1 MSKSD
6 VTLKSDSFARVTSIL
21 AFAALAVGALL
32 RLSGLDDHT
41 VDHNEIYVP
50 GIRLPSGMS
59 IPESRMTFSTIITST
74 IVIECHPPGYYLA
87 MLPWTRFFG
96 TSPLALRLPSVIIDI
111 MTILL
116 IYVLGARLGLR
127 KAGVL
132 GCWLWATAGAPIY
145 LAQEARLYP
154 LACFLGVL
162 ATILLVES
170 YRGDLRHQRFITG
183 AYVLVMLAGLSVSHF
198 FWPILLTH
206 MLYAQFGPTRSVDG
220 ASPQLRWQ
228 LFVLALASPL
238 LAIAA
243 FQSGRP
249 SYLSPDIW
257 ASVLAFLRILC
268 VWHGTEVRR
277 VIPWLSGAA
286 SIACILLLVVGVLR
300 TRGKTLDVNSSAA
313 GCPKWLLYAVVTLAF
328 VSIEAFA
335 WITHRRQA
343 EFTWLAP
350 RTGSIVVCGAVP
362 LLVLV
367 ADLVVRRGCLS
378 RWLALRAGAPFGLVW
393 LVILLAVVPVGL
405 LALIS
410 VFVPLL
416 ADRTISLFAPYLMLI
431 VGAGAV
437 RLCRS
442 RIARGTAVG
451 FLILL
456 NTTASLGYREL
467 PHSPTDYATL
477 AARVAPKVQV
487 GDLWFIFRH
496 WATTPIFYYFD
507 PDQYTFV
514 AHDHAQILSEQPNAR
529 VWVLGFEDLPAP
541 PKVTNPLKGRHR
553 LVRVEASGI
562 YADLYAPVLDEAVE
576 RTNQDTSESGSHE
589 GGLISSNRA
598 D

>member
-1 MSKSD
+1 MPKSD
-6 VTLKSDSFARVTSIL
+6 VTLKSDSFARIAPIL
-21 AFAALAVGALL
+21 VFTALAVGALL

-59 IPESRMTFSTIITST
+59 IPESRMTFSTVITST
-74 IVIECHPPGYYLA
+74 IAIECHPPGYYLT
-87 MLPWTRFFG
+87 MLPWTTLFG
-96 TSPLALRLPSVIIDI
+96 TSPLALRLPSAIIDI
-111 MTILL
+111 ITILL
-116 IYVLGARLGLR
+116 IYVLGVRLGLR

-132 GCWLWATAGAPIY
+132 GSWLWATAGAPIY

-170 YRGDLRHQRFITG
+170 YRGDLRRQRFITG
-183 AYVLVMLAGLSVSHF
+183 AYVLVTLAGLSVSHF
-198 FWPILLTH
+198 FWPILLVH
-206 MLYAQFGPTRSVDG
+206 MMYTLLGPTRILDG
-220 ASPQLRWQ
+220 MLPQLHWQ

-257 ASVLAFLRILC
+257 ASVLAFLRIFC
-268 VWHGTEVRR
+268 VWYGTEVPS
-277 VIPWLSGAA
+277 VIPWLSCAA
-286 SIACILLLVVGVLR
+286 SFICVLLLVVGVLR
-300 TRGKTLDVNSSAA
+300 TRGKILDVNTSTA
-313 GCPKWLLYAVVTLAF
+313 GCPKWLLYAAVTLAF

-350 RTGSIVVCGAVP
+350 RTGAIVACGTIP
-362 LLVLV
+362 LLALV
-367 ADLVVRRGCLS
+367 ADLVVRRGYIS
-378 RWLALRAGAPFGLVW
+378 RWLTLHARAPFGPVW
-393 LVILLAVVPVGL
+393 LVTFLAVVPVGL

-410 VFVPLL
+410 VFIPLM
-416 ADRTISLFAPYLMLI
+416 ADRTVSLYAPYLMLI

-437 RLCRS
+437 RLCQS
-442 RIARGTAVG
+442 CVARGTAVG

-456 NTTASLGYREL
+456 NTTASLGYRER

-477 AARVAPKVQV
+477 AARVAPKVQA

-496 WATTPIFYYFD
+496 WATTPIFYYLD
-507 PDQYTFV
+507 PDQHTFV
-514 AHDHAQILSEQPNAR
+514 AHDHAQILSEQPDAR

-541 PKVTNPLKGRHR
+541 PKVTDPLKGRRR
-553 LVRVEASGI
+553 LIHVEASGI
-562 YADLYAPVLDEAVE
+562 YVDLYTPVLDEAAE
-576 RTNQDTSESGSHE
+576 RTNQDASQTGPHE
-589 GGLISSNRA
+589 GGPIS
-598 D
+598 